1 MIAERGKQTQE
12 LGAKLDA
19 LQEAVKPDPTETFM
33 RKITFGIMIA
43 VLAIQLLEGV
53 GLLSMF
59 LSMH

>member
-1 MIAERGKQTQE
+1 
-12 LGAKLDA
+12 
-19 LQEAVKPDPTETFM
+19 M